1 MLLSSPVDDLQ
12 DSACSALGVLD
23 GSLCASL
30 AEGEAQAVRDSGSLA
45 CQLVVV
51 LISASKLAHPE
62 IKVATKWLKVQLT
75 AVRPG
80 SPWADSRPGVPWF
93 RH

>member
-1 MLLSSPVDDLQ
+1 MISRTRLVRLW
-12 DSACSALGVLD
+12 GFWTVLF
-23 GSLCASL
+23 LCASL
-30 AEGEAQAVRDSGSLA
+30 AEGEALAVRDSRSLA
-45 CQLVVV
+45 CLLVVV
-51 LISASKLAHPE
+51 LISASKLAHPD

-80 SPWADSRPGVPWF
+80 SPWADSRPGVPSF